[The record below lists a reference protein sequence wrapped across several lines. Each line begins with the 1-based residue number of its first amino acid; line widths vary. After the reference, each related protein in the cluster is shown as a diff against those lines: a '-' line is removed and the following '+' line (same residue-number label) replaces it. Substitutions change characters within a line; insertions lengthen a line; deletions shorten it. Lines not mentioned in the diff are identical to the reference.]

1 MHQALFYKHKK
12 ITLTTEAGFL
22 KILGKVKHPWEA
34 NDQNWE
40 DLRILEYKWETV
52 GEESIQTQVVEL

>member
-12 ITLTTEAGFL
+12 ITLTTKAGFL

-52 GEESIQTQVVEL
+52 GEESI